1 MDADAE
7 VGVKLGIALLV
18 ESKKTDKKRG
28 PSKEARTK
36 PCLAMKT
43 FCPLAVY

>member
-28 PSKEARTK
+28 LSKGARTK
-36 PCLAMKT
+36 PCLAMTT